1 MLSCRSR
8 KRHRWLYHFYRWQ
21 LQSSLRSTADA
32 APFWA
37 PTRLSLCIL
46 QICPVP
52 LQPSVNLLCIW
63 RRAGSLPSYSALH
76 FAHAASFPNCSA
88 LPLHMPFRS
97 PVILHYTLRMPLH
110 SSFRSSYCAAKF
122 RNTKNSDNP
131 AGNPRTFAWSHSSVE
146 SSSTRR

>member
-63 RRAGSLPSYSALH
+63 RRADSFPSYSALR
-76 FAHAASFPNCSA
+76 FAHALHFPT
-88 LPLHMPFRS
+88 
-97 PVILHYTLRMPLH
+97 VLHYLCTCRFVPQLFCTTPCACRFITLFVLRIVQ
-110 SSFRSSYCAAKF
+110 RSSAIL
-122 RNTKNSDNP
+122 
-131 AGNPRTFAWSHSSVE
+131 RTQIILLVTHAHSRGV
-146 SSSTRR
+146 THP